1 MGSLSNGDIFNDLH
15 GLLNRFSRLRYFEVK
30 YVTHTDMSYGQ
41 RYCSTAIGNH
51 IPNMCARVQSP
62 VGHNYVLCYERYGF
76 KVEDDFRSISNLRVA
91 VVRFQCSC
99 LLLTAVNITFALQLI
114 KLRAGILCTHE
125 CEWSRAQ
132 IDCILTASGTR
143 DCL

>member
-62 VGHNYVLCYERYGF
+62 VGHNYVLCYERY
-76 KVEDDFRSISNLRVA
+76 
-91 VVRFQCSC
+91 CSG
-99 LLLTAVNITFALQLI
+99 
-114 KLRAGILCTHE
+114 RHTHE
-125 CEWSRAQ
+125 LISCS
-132 IDCILTASGTR
+132 
-143 DCL
+143 

>member
-1 MGSLSNGDIFNDLH
+1 MTLDL
-15 GLLNRFSRLRYFEVK
+15 
-30 YVTHTDMSYGQ
+30 
-41 RYCSTAIGNH
+41 
-51 IPNMCARVQSP
+51 
-62 VGHNYVLCYERYGF
+62 
-76 KVEDDFRSISNLRVA
+76 ISNLRAA

-114 KLRAGILCTHE
+114 KLRAGILYTHE